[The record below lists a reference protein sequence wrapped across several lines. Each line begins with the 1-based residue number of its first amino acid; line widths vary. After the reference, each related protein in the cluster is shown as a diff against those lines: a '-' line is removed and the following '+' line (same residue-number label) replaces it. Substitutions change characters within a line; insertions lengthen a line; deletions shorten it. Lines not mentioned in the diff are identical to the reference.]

1 MRGGGKRIRAIL
13 VSTPKND
20 PPPRQRSASRVVGT
34 DPGGSQLP
42 PAHRLIKGGNPFV
55 PVELALNIR
64 PEFLYFEGDRI
75 SP

>member
-13 VSTPKND
+13 VATLKND
-20 PPPRQRSASRVVGT
+20 PPPRQSSAS
-34 DPGGSQLP
+34 GGGGYRSRRESTTP
-42 PAHRLIKGGNPFV
+42 RHRLIKGGNPFV